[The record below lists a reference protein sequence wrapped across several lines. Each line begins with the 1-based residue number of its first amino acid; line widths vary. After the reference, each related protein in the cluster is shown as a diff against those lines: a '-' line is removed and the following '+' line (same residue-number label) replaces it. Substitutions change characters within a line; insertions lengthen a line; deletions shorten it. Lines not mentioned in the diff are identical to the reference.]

1 MPHILYNAFMKQLHF
16 PKDFLWGA
24 ATALHQVEGDTI
36 NDWSEWERANADRL
50 VKKSAPTTF
59 DQGEKNKPFGI
70 FNINHRGNLG
80 ENIFDASFS
89 CEQFPP
95 LVFSFV
101 ALSVVTRRLLPLIY
115 EAFSLPASRKVHT
128 AQKEHSDAV
137 SVFPQGYPEQWN
149 PDQKKRIPPPETVI
163 GPE

>member
-24 ATALHQVEGDTI
+24 ATASHQVEGGTI

-70 FNINHRGNLG
+70 FNINHRGNLE
-80 ENIFDASFS
+80 ENILDAPFS

-95 LVFSFV
+95 LVLSFV
-101 ALSVVTRRLLPLIY
+101 VPSAMTHQPLLPIH
-115 EAFSLPASRKVHT
+115 EAFSSLLSRKVHT
-128 AQKEHSDAV
+128 VQEEHSDAV

-149 PDQKKRIPPPETVI
+149 PDQK
-163 GPE
+163 